1 MAKIRLEIEIAAPP
15 DAVWR
20 VLSDLS
26 SYAEWMADAESI
38 TFTSDQTRGVGTEMR
53 VLTKVGPLHTSDIM
67 TVNEWKEGHSIA
79 VSHRGLVTGEGR
91 LEIFGDGTSSILVW
105 TEALRFPWWLGG
117 PITAFLAGSVLKR
130 IWSKNLDR
138 FLDRVAPASDL

>member
-1 MAKIRLEIEIAAPP
+1 MLQVRLEIEIDASS

-20 VLSDLS
+20 ELSDLS

-38 TFTSDQTRGVGTEMR
+38 TFTSDQTAGIGTEMR
-53 VLTKVGPLHTSDIM
+53 VLTKVGPLHTSDFMI
-67 TVNEWKEGHSIA
+67 VREWQEGRSIA

-91 LEIFGDGTSSILVW
+91 FEIFGDRKSSVLVW
-105 TEALRFPWWLGG
+105 TETLRFPWWLGG

-130 IWSKNLDR
+130 IWSKNLDHFR
-138 FLDRVAPASDL
+138 DRVTPTTGL